1 MKRKKLSKSQYMR
14 RKRKTPVMKANKKV
28 LYTSSVALSLFAT
41 GITAPNVFA
50 LDWNPRSVSEIS
62 QEIEDK
68 GGKLTYTVKYGDTL
82 SAIAE
87 AMNIDLDILAQVNQ
101 IADVNL
107 IFPDTVLTTTV
118 DQNHQVTQIEI
129 QAPVQEEATEN
140 TVQATVDIAANEIT
154 VDDTVIPLESTDAPS
169 SSASITEVSVE
180 TPVEEAPVTEV
191 PVETP
196 VEEAPITEISVKT
209 PVEKAPITEVS
220 VEAPVEEAP
229 VTEVPVETPL
239 EETPV
244 EEVPVTEVSVET
256 PVEEAPVTE
265 VPVETPLEETPV
277 EEVPVTEVSVETPVE
292 EAPVTEG
299 PAETPVEEA
308 LVTEVPAET
317 PVEEAPVA
325 EVNSV
330 EAAPVTSTPAASTAT
345 TVATVSTTSSSTTSS
360 YDVGLQ
366 PQVAAFRAEVAN
378 AFGITSF
385 SGYRAGDTGDHG
397 KGLAI
402 DFMVPQSSALGD
414 QVAAYAAANLASKNI
429 SYIIWKQR
437 FYSPYASIYGPAY
450 TWNLMPDRG
459 SITENHYDHVHVS
472 FNQ

>member
-28 LYTSSVALSLFAT
+28 LYTSSLALSLFAT

-50 LDWNPRSVSEIS
+50 LDWTPRSVSEIS

-129 QAPVQEEATEN
+129 QAPVQEEAAEN

-180 TPVEEAPVTEV
+180 T
-191 PVETP
+191 
-196 VEEAPITEISVKT
+196 
-209 PVEKAPITEVS
+209 
-220 VEAPVEEAP
+220 PVEEAP

-292 EAPVTEG
+292 EAPVTE
-299 PAETPVEEA
+299 
-308 LVTEVPAET
+308 VPAET

-330 EAAPVTSTPAASTAT
+330 EAAPVTPTPAASTAT

-414 QVAAYAAANLASKNI
+414 QVAAYAVANLASKNI

>member
-28 LYTSSVALSLFAT
+28 LYTSSLALSLFAT

-129 QAPVQEEATEN
+129 QAPVQEEAAEN

-154 VDDTVIPLESTDAPS
+154 VNDTVIPLESTDAPS
-169 SSASITEVSVE
+169 SSASTTEVSVE

-196 VEEAPITEISVKT
+196 
-209 PVEKAPITEVS
+209 
-220 VEAPVEEAP
+220 
-229 VTEVPVETPL
+229 L
-239 EETPV
+239 E
-244 EEVPVTEVSVET
+244 
-256 PVEEAPVTE
+256 
-265 VPVETPLEETPV
+265 ETPLEETPV

-317 PVEEAPVA
+317 PVEKAPVA

-330 EAAPVTSTPAASTAT
+330 EAAPVTPTPAASTAT

-414 QVAAYAAANLASKNI
+414 QVAANAVANVASKNI

>member
-129 QAPVQEEATEN
+129 QAPVQEEAAEN

-154 VDDTVIPLESTDAPS
+154 VNDTVIPLESTDAPS
-169 SSASITEVSVE
+169 SSAS
-180 TPVEEAPVTEV
+180 
-191 PVETP
+191 
-196 VEEAPITEISVKT
+196 
-209 PVEKAPITEVS
+209 ITEVS

-265 VPVETPLEETPV
+265 VSVKTPV
-277 EEVPVTEVSVETPVE
+277 EEVPVTEVPVETPVE

-330 EAAPVTSTPAASTAT
+330 EAAPVTPTPAASTAT

>member
-28 LYTSSVALSLFAT
+28 LYTSSLALSLFAT

-50 LDWNPRSVSEIS
+50 LDWTPRSVSEIS

-129 QAPVQEEATEN
+129 QAPVQEAAAEN

-196 VEEAPITEISVKT
+196 
-209 PVEKAPITEVS
+209 
-220 VEAPVEEAP
+220 
-229 VTEVPVETPL
+229 L

-265 VPVETPLEETPV
+265 VP
-277 EEVPVTEVSVETPVE
+277 
-292 EAPVTEG
+292 
-299 PAETPVEEA
+299 
-308 LVTEVPAET
+308 AET

-330 EAAPVTSTPAASTAT
+330 EAAPVTPTPAASTAT

>member
-28 LYTSSVALSLFAT
+28 LYTSSLALSLFAT

-50 LDWNPRSVSEIS
+50 LDWTPRSVSEIS

-87 AMNIDLDILAQVNQ
+87 AMNIDLDIIAQVNQ

-129 QAPVQEEATEN
+129 QAPVQEEADEN

-154 VDDTVIPLESTDAPS
+154 VDDTVITLESTDAPS
-169 SSASITEVSVE
+169 SSASI
-180 TPVEEAPVTEV
+180 
-191 PVETP
+191 
-196 VEEAPITEISVKT
+196 
-209 PVEKAPITEVS
+209 
-220 VEAPVEEAP
+220 
-229 VTEVPVETPL
+229 
-239 EETPV
+239 
-244 EEVPVTEVSVET
+244 TEVSVET

-277 EEVPVTEVSVETPVE
+277 EEVPVTEVSVETLVE

-317 PVEEAPVA
+317 LVEEAPVA

-330 EAAPVTSTPAASTAT
+330 EAAPVTPTPAASTTT

>member
-28 LYTSSVALSLFAT
+28 LYTSSLALSLFAT
-41 GITAPNVFA
+41 GITASNVFA
-50 LDWNPRSVSEIS
+50 LDWTPRSVSEIS

-68 GGKLTYTVKYGDTL
+68 GGKLTYSVKYGDTL

-129 QAPVQEEATEN
+129 QAPVQEAAAEN

-154 VDDTVIPLESTDAPS
+154 VNDTVIPLESTDAPS

-180 TPVEEAPVTEV
+180 T
-191 PVETP
+191 
-196 VEEAPITEISVKT
+196 
-209 PVEKAPITEVS
+209 
-220 VEAPVEEAP
+220 PVEEAP

-292 EAPVTEG
+292 EAPV
-299 PAETPVEEA
+299 
-308 LVTEVPAET
+308 
-317 PVEEAPVA
+317 A

-330 EAAPVTSTPAASTAT
+330 EAAPVTPTPAASTAT
-345 TVATVSTTSSSTTSS
+345 TVATVSTTSSSITSS

-402 DFMVPQSSALGD
+402 DFMVPQSSALGN
-414 QVAAYAAANLASKNI
+414 QVAEYAVDNLASKNI

>member
-1 MKRKKLSKSQYMR
+1 MKRKKLSKSQYMH

-28 LYTSSVALSLFAT
+28 LYTSSLALSLFAT

-50 LDWNPRSVSEIS
+50 LDWTPRSVSEIS

-129 QAPVQEEATEN
+129 QAPVQEAAAEN

-154 VDDTVIPLESTDAPS
+154 VDDTVITLESTDAPS
-169 SSASITEVSVE
+169 SSASI
-180 TPVEEAPVTEV
+180 
-191 PVETP
+191 
-196 VEEAPITEISVKT
+196 
-209 PVEKAPITEVS
+209 
-220 VEAPVEEAP
+220 
-229 VTEVPVETPL
+229 
-239 EETPV
+239 
-244 EEVPVTEVSVET
+244 TEVSVET

-292 EAPVTEG
+292 EAPVTE
-299 PAETPVEEA
+299 
-308 LVTEVPAET
+308 VPAET

-330 EAAPVTSTPAASTAT
+330 EAAPVTPTPAASTAT

-437 FYSPYASIYGPAY
+437 FYSSYASIYGPAY

>member
-28 LYTSSVALSLFAT
+28 LYTSSLALSLFAT

-50 LDWNPRSVSEIS
+50 LDWTPRSVSEIS

-87 AMNIDLDILAQVNQ
+87 AMNIDLDIIAQVNQ

-129 QAPVQEEATEN
+129 QAPVQEEAAEN

-196 VEEAPITEISVKT
+196 
-209 PVEKAPITEVS
+209 
-220 VEAPVEEAP
+220 
-229 VTEVPVETPL
+229 L

-265 VPVETPLEETPV
+265 VP
-277 EEVPVTEVSVETPVE
+277 
-292 EAPVTEG
+292 
-299 PAETPVEEA
+299 
-308 LVTEVPAET
+308 AET

-330 EAAPVTSTPAASTAT
+330 EAAPVTPTPAVSTAT

>member
-28 LYTSSVALSLFAT
+28 LYTSSLALSLFAT

-129 QAPVQEEATEN
+129 QAPVQEEAAEN

-180 TPVEEAPVTEV
+180 T
-191 PVETP
+191 
-196 VEEAPITEISVKT
+196 
-209 PVEKAPITEVS
+209 
-220 VEAPVEEAP
+220 PVEEAP

-277 EEVPVTEVSVETPVE
+277 EEVPVTEVSVETLVE

-330 EAAPVTSTPAASTAT
+330 EAAPVTPTPAASTAT

>member
-28 LYTSSVALSLFAT
+28 LYTSSLALSLFAT

-50 LDWNPRSVSEIS
+50 LDWTPRSVSEIS

-129 QAPVQEEATEN
+129 QAPVQEEAAEN

-191 PVETP
+191 
-196 VEEAPITEISVKT
+196 SVK
-209 PVEKAPITEVS
+209 
-220 VEAPVEEAP
+220 
-229 VTEVPVETPL
+229 
-239 EETPV
+239 
-244 EEVPVTEVSVET
+244 
-256 PVEEAPVTE
+256 
-265 VPVETPLEETPV
+265 
-277 EEVPVTEVSVETPVE
+277 
-292 EAPVTEG
+292 
-299 PAETPVEEA
+299 
-308 LVTEVPAET
+308 T

-330 EAAPVTSTPAASTAT
+330 EAAPVTPTPAVSTAT